1 METKRS
7 AGSLALKAVLALFF
21 LFAVL
26 LPLIRMLSNM
36 ATHRCGRN
44 SEQSAVPFGGA
55 ALSAVVRHRHSDFGI
70 PCFSAGLVHHPQ
82 PYPL

>member
-36 ATHRCGRN
+36 ATTDVGRIL
-44 SEQSAVPFGGA
+44 SQSRPFGRRCTLCCRPA
-55 ALSAVVRHRHSDFGI
+55 
-70 PCFSAGLVHHPQ
+70 P
-82 PYPL
+82 PL

>member
-36 ATHRCGRN
+36 ATTD
-44 SEQSAVPFGGA
+44 VGGILSSPQFHSA
-55 ALSAVVRHRHSDFGI
+55 ALHSLLSSGTATLI
-70 PCFSAGLVHHPQ
+70 
-82 PYPL
+82 